1 MPNPSSHLSG
11 WRTALAA
18 SCLVVGA
25 AGCSSGSDQP
35 ALYDRPATGAY
46 AGSDFRGAPGSN
58 AFRMA
63 VLGTGEYWI
72 LHGDYSPTAF
82 VLRGFM
88 TGPNIAP
95 NAGGFTTG
103 TTFGSPTQGAANLST
118 LYDAS
123 FNGTVS
129 GSITTGAPIFSLNF
143 SGQYYLPTGSSL
155 AGAWTVT
162 DLRGININLSVEGN
176 GQFIGTTQ
184 ANCRFGGSLR
194 TSQSVSGLVLIDI
207 QDAFFCLGNA
217 VAYSGVVFTEATAS
231 TGRQQL
237 LIAATNPQQTAGVG
251 LFGVR

>member
-1 MPNPSSHLSG
+1 MQNPSSQLSVL
-11 WRTALAA
+11 RTGLAA
-18 SCLVVGA
+18 SCLVVGI

-46 AGSDFRGAPGSN
+46 AGSDFRGLPGTN

-72 LHGDYSPTAF
+72 LHGDYSQTAF

-95 NAGGFTTG
+95 NAGGFTAG
-103 TTFGSPTQGAANLST
+103 TTFGSPIQAAANLST
-118 LYDAS
+118 LYDAY
-123 FNGTVS
+123 NGSVS
-129 GSITTGAPIFSLNF
+129 GSITTALPTYLNF
-143 SGQYYLPTGSSL
+143 SGVYYLPAVSSL

-162 DLRGININLSVEGN
+162 DLRGININLSVAGN
-176 GQFIGTTQ
+176 GQFSGTTQ
-184 ANCRFGGSLR
+184 ANCSFGGSLR

-217 VAYSGVVFTEATAS
+217 VAYSGVVFTEATVS

-251 LFGVR
+251 VYGVR

>member
-72 LHGDYSPTAF
+72 LHGDYSPTSF

-88 TGPNIAP
+88 TGPSIAP
-95 NAGGFTTG
+95 NAGGYTTG

-129 GSITTGAPIFSLNF
+129 GSITTALPTYLNF
-143 SGQYYLPTGSSL
+143 SGVYYLPAVSSL
-155 AGAWTVT
+155 AGDWTVT
-162 DLRGININLSVEGN
+162 DLRGININFRVPGN
-176 GQFIGTTQ
+176 GQFIATTQ
-184 ANCRFGGSLR
+184 ALCSFGGSLLS
-194 TSQSVSGLVLIDI
+194 SQSVSGLVLIDI
-207 QDAFFCLGNA
+207 QDPAFCLGSA
-217 VAYSGVVFTEATAS
+217 LAYSGVVFSEATAS

-251 LFGVR
+251 LYGVR